1 MQPQVAVYYK
11 TLRGVYGRPGPA
23 GRDAFVERSLERSQ
37 DGGYRTIEV
46 AWEWCYRGFLNTLS
60 PISTSVSLDET
71 PRYSI
76 QKTPSLERS
85 TERSNLRLHGAP
97 KASYL

>member
-1 MQPQVAVYYK
+1 MCTA
-11 TLRGVYGRPGPA
+11 GPA

-37 DGGYRTIEV
+37 DRGYRTIEV

-60 PISTSVSLDET
+60 PISTSVSLDEA

-85 TERSNLRLHGAP
+85 TERSTEGSWDYQPSVARRPEA
-97 KASYL
+97 ASYL